1 MTGDRISR
9 RIEGLLDQANDA
21 ERARKFQDEA
31 LAISQQ
37 LGMQPLLQ
45 RVLAQR
51 DILKA

>member
-9 RIEGLLDQANDA
+9 RIEGLLDQADDA

-31 LAISQQ
+31 IAIAQD
-37 LGMQPLLQ
+37 LGMQPRLQ

-51 DILKA
+51 DNLKA